1 MVITVY
7 LDFADLIAESGG
19 TSTEDTDNDPLI
31 IAVVVT
37 FIGTALVVSFLAI
50 MIGMVMNAQK
60 KRKAEYKG
68 HSNGEFPMKGDL
80 HT

>member
-1 MVITVY
+1 M
-7 LDFADLIAESGG
+7 IAKSDG
-19 TSTEDTDNDPLI
+19 TSTENTDNVPLI

-37 FIGTALVVSFLAI
+37 FIGTALVVTFLAI
-50 MIGMVMNAQK
+50 VIGMVMNAQK
-60 KRKAEYKG
+60 KRKAENKG